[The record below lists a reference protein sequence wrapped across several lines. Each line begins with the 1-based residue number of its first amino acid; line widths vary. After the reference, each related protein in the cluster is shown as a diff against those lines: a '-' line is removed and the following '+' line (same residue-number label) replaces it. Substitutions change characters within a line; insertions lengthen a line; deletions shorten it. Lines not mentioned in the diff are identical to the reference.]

1 MNTIKCPLK
10 KKKRILKLWTH
21 YHQQSVVISVLLQHC
36 YIHIYDD
43 TSQYLPKTVLYFCNS
58 LHVNIESVDS
68 VFFSVKRVANHCR
81 ISQIP
86 VRVFSAD
93 KQ

>member
-43 TSQYLPKTVLYFCNS
+43 TSHYLPKTVLYFCNS
-58 LHVNIESVDS
+58 LHVNIEFVDS
-68 VFFSVKRVANHCR
+68 SFFLSKELPIIVV
-81 ISQIP
+81 
-86 VRVFSAD
+86 
-93 KQ
+93 